1 MKEALLFWPQGSG
14 TDMQLYT
21 PLKIMEVLQLT
32 LKLGTPGFNWLVHLD
47 FIHTTSTS
55 QENLGKSNLSPE
67 F

>member
-1 MKEALLFWPQGSG
+1 MKEDLLFWPQGSG

-32 LKLGTPGFNWLVHLD
+32 LKLGTPGFNWLVHLN

-55 QENLGKSNLSPE
+55 QENLGKSNLSQE